1 MILELSR
8 VADGEGPM
16 GLLDWAIP
24 RCASGTTGRLVLEE
38 LKIRLELE
46 KGSIA
51 NIVFF

>member
-8 VADGEGPM
+8 VAEGEGPM
-16 GLLDWAIP
+16 GLLDWAIL
-24 RCASGTTGRLVLEE
+24 RCVSGTTGQIVLEE